1 MAEILS
7 GEGYEFPCE
16 IPLIAFGPADAGFA
30 AAVEAALVAA
40 GGQRT
45 ASLVSTRPSSAGR
58 WQSVKVPLWI
68 HDRPELERLYA
79 ALAAV
84 PGVRARL

>member
-1 MAEILS
+1 MTEILS

-16 IPLIAFGPADAGFA
+16 IPLIAFGPAGSDFPGQ
-30 AAVEAALVAA
+30 VEAALVAA

-45 ASLVSTRPSSAGR
+45 ASVVSTRDSSGGR

-68 HDRPELERLYA
+68 GDRAELERLYA
-79 ALAAV
+79 VLAAV
-84 PGVRARL
+84 PGVKARL